1 MIARISGVLVYKSV
15 QAITLEAYG
24 IGYRVFV
31 PLTTFYE
38 LPETGQPITLHIH
51 THVKEDAINLF
62 GFHSLEERNMFQVM
76 ISVSGIGPRLAM
88 NILSGISVED
98 LVDAITGGNLRRLL
112 NIPGVGR
119 KMAERLVLELKDK
132 VLKLE
137 RGQVPPRDRAVAP
150 RSLEEEVK
158 EDALSALINLGYKSS
173 TAREVIEKIMKDKT
187 EIPALDLLLKQALQQ
202 LSG

>member
-1 MIARISGVLVYKSV
+1 MIARISGMLLYKSV
-15 QAITLEAYG
+15 QAITLDVHG

-38 LPETGQPITLHIH
+38 LPETGQSITLHIH

-62 GFHSLEERNMFQVM
+62 GFHTLEERNLFQVM

-88 NILSGISVED
+88 NILSGISVGD

-132 VLKLE
+132 VLKLD
-137 RGQVPPRDRAVAP
+137 RGQTAPHDHAAP
-150 RSLEEEVK
+150 RSPEEAVK
-158 EDALSALINLGYKSS
+158 EDALSALINLGYKNAA
-173 TAREVIEKIMKDKT
+173 ARDVIEKIMKDTT
-187 EIPALDLLLKQALQQ
+187 EIPALDLLLKSALQQ

>member
-1 MIARISGVLVYKSV
+1 MIARISGTLVYKSV
-15 QAITLEAYG
+15 QAITLDVHG

-38 LPETGQPITLHIH
+38 LPETGEPITLHIH

-62 GFHSLEERNMFQVM
+62 GFHTLEERNLFQVM

-112 NIPGVGR
+112 NIPGVGK

-132 VLKLE
+132 VLKLD
-137 RGQVPPRDRAVAP
+137 RGQTAPRDRAVP
-150 RSLEEEVK
+150 RSQEEAVK
-158 EDALSALINLGYKSS
+158 EDALSALVNLGYKSA
-173 TAREVIEKIMKDKT
+173 TARDVIEKIIKEKT
-187 EIPALDLLLKQALQQ
+187 EIPALDLLLKRALQQ

>member
-1 MIARISGVLVYKSV
+1 MIARISGMLAYKSV
-15 QAITLEAYG
+15 QAITLDVHG

-38 LPETGQPITLHIH
+38 LPETGQTITLHIH

-62 GFHSLEERNMFQVM
+62 GFHTLEERNMFQVM

-88 NILSGISVED
+88 NILSGINVAD

-112 NIPGVGR
+112 SIPGVGR

-132 VLKLE
+132 VLKLD
-137 RGQVPPRDRAVAP
+137 RGQAAPRDRAVL
-150 RSLEEEVK
+150 RSPEEAVK
-158 EDALSALINLGYKSS
+158 EDALSALINLGYKNA
-173 TAREVIEKIMKDKT
+173 TARDVIEKIMKDTT
-187 EIPALDLLLKQALQQ
+187 EIPALDLLLKSALQQ

>member
-1 MIARISGVLVYKSV
+1 LDAH
-15 QAITLEAYG
+15 G

-62 GFHSLEERNMFQVM
+62 GFHTLEERNMFQVM

-88 NILSGISVED
+88 NILSGINVED

-132 VLKLE
+132 VLKLD
-137 RGQVPPRDRAVAP
+137 RGQAVPRDRAIP
-150 RSLEEEVK
+150 RSPEEAVK
-158 EDALSALINLGYKSS
+158 EDALSALINLGYKNA
-173 TAREVIEKIMKDKT
+173 TARDVIEKIMKETT
-187 EIPALDLLLKQALQQ
+187 EIPALDLLLKSALQH

>member
-1 MIARISGVLVYKSV
+1 MIARISGMLAYKSV
-15 QAITLEAYG
+15 QAITLDVHG

-38 LPETGQPITLHIH
+38 LPETGQAITLHIH

-62 GFHSLEERNMFQVM
+62 GFHTLEERNMFQVM

-88 NILSGISVED
+88 NILSGINVAD

-112 NIPGVGR
+112 SIPGVGR

-132 VLKLE
+132 VLKLD
-137 RGQVPPRDRAVAP
+137 RGQAAPRDRVVP
-150 RSLEEEVK
+150 RSPEEAVK
-158 EDALSALINLGYKSS
+158 EDALSALINLGYKNA
-173 TAREVIEKIMKDKT
+173 TARDVIEKIMKDTT
-187 EIPALDLLLKQALQQ
+187 EIPALDLLLKSALQQ

>member
-1 MIARISGVLVYKSV
+1 MIARITGLLVYKSV
-15 QAITLEAYG
+15 QAITVDAHG

-38 LPETGQPITLHIH
+38 LPETGEPITLHIH
-51 THVKEDAINLF
+51 THVKEDAIDLF
-62 GFHSLEERNMFQVM
+62 GFHTPEERNMFQVM

-88 NILSGISVED
+88 NILSGITVAD

-112 NIPGVGR
+112 NIPGVGK

-137 RGQVPPRDRAVAP
+137 RGQAAPHDRAVP
-150 RSLEEEVK
+150 RSQEEAAK
-158 EDALSALINLGYKSS
+158 EDALSALVNLGYKSAA
-173 TAREVIEKIMKDKT
+173 AREVIEKIMKETT
-187 EIPALDLLLKQALQQ
+187 EIPALDLLLKRALQQ